1 MSFEVIALRP
11 FQRDLKRLLKKYPS
25 LKKDVATLGAILERD
40 PFIGKSLGKDCYKVR
55 LSITSKGRGKSGGGR
70 VITHVH
76 VAGDTVHLLALYD
89 KAERDTLSDKELE
102 QLLSWI
108 PE

>member
-11 FQRDLKRLLKKYPS
+11 FERDLKRLLKKYPS
-25 LKKDVATLGAILERD
+25 LKKDVAALGAVLERD
-40 PFIGKSLGKDCYKVR
+40 PFIGKALGKDCYKVR

-76 VAGDTVHLLALYD
+76 VAGNAVHLLSIFD
-89 KAERDTLSDKELE
+89 KAEKETLSDKELD
-102 QLLSWI
+102 QLLSWV
-108 PE
+108 P